1 MSTATLVPET
11 WELDGDD
18 ARRTLIQTGRRR
30 LLKDAFVRLR
40 VADGFSHARSLA
52 FMTSLVL
59 VQGLIALV
67 GFASLLGHEGLSSVI
82 VRAIQAAAPG
92 PAGRVLT
99 QAVVQAQRNGSS
111 DRIAALTFGLIGALI
126 AATTAM
132 GQLERALNRL
142 YGVEQDRPS
151 VQKYGLAF
159 LLALSAGTVG
169 ACAFATLAFGRS
181 VGDSLHNDTISAVWN
196 AVRWPLGLLLT
207 GATVTM
213 LFRWC
218 PRRHQPAPSWLAFG
232 SVVSVLLWASV
243 TAGLAAFFSLSSSFG
258 QTYGPL
264 AGMVALL
271 FWSLLSS
278 VAVLYGAAVAAQLEA
293 VRAGA
298 AGPQDDAKVAE
309 SEPAAADHPGPDHD
323 KLAGSL
329 AS

>member
-1 MSTATLVPET
+1 
-11 WELDGDD
+11 
-18 ARRTLIQTGRRR
+18 
-30 LLKDAFVRLR
+30 
-40 VADGFSHARSLA
+40 
-52 FMTSLVL
+52 MTSLVL
-59 VQGLIALV
+59 VKGSALALV
-67 GFASLLGHEGLSSVI
+67 GFANLLGHEGLSSVI
-82 VRAIQAAAPG
+82 VRDQS
-92 PAGRVLT
+92 GRARARRTVLT
-99 QAVVQAQRNGSS
+99 QAVVQAQRAGQRPDRRVDVVRSS
-111 DRIAALTFGLIGALI
+111 GALVLT
-126 AATTAM
+126 TTAM
-132 GQLERALNRL
+132 DRSACSASCTESSR
-142 YGVEQDRPS
+142 RPS

-196 AVRWPLGLLLT
+196 ALRWPLGLLLT

-271 FWSLLSS
+271 IWALLSS

-309 SEPAAADHPGPDHD
+309 SEPAAADHPGPDYD
-323 KLAGSL
+323 TLAGSL